1 MDVTCGILVVSLRR
15 KSKGIQESEGQAV
28 MAFPPQSHVHVIP
41 PESSDFDNINKGIAH
56 SPSTYRVHDSQQMVW
71 VLTGNS
77 LTAVPASNNVKPGRW
92 HVMVQAVMAFP
103 PQSHVHVIPPESS
116 DFDNINKGIAHS
128 PSTYRV
134 HDSQQMVWVL
144 TGNSL
149 TAVPAS
155 NNVKPGRWHV
165 MVQEVDIMNL
175 YKEGKAQKAFLF
187 YHGIE
192 GSTSVFQ
199 SVFYPGWFIATSPI
213 GRQTIILTHQRGKS
227 DNTNFY
233 IESEN

>member
-1 MDVTCGILVVSLRR
+1 
-15 KSKGIQESEGQAV
+15 
-28 MAFPPQSHVHVIP
+28 MAFPPQSRVHVIP
-41 PESSDFDNINKGIAH
+41 PKRSDMLDLKHTAHGSAH
-56 SPSTYRVHDSQQMVW
+56 SPSTYRVHDSQQRVW

-77 LTAVPASNNVKPGRW
+77 LTAVPASNNVKP
-92 HVMVQAVMAFP
+92 
-103 PQSHVHVIPPESS
+103 VILSVIACRDTEFQ
-116 DFDNINKGIAHS
+116 DEEKGNLVFLGIKNRNLCFFCAEIE
-128 PSTYRV
+128 
-134 HDSQQMVWVL
+134 
-144 TGNSL
+144 G
-149 TAVPAS
+149 
-155 NNVKPGRWHV
+155 KPTL
-165 MVQEVDIMNL
+165 QLKEVDIMNL